1 MTTDIDP
8 RKAQRAQAYF
18 ETGLEAAKR
27 RNLEYALQMIGDACK
42 LMPTHLAYR
51 QGLRATQ
58 RMKYENDPGKVGM
71 MARARAQTIRAQ
83 IRLSKS
89 SGSWLKV
96 LEGCE
101 DAFQLNPWDIGT
113 AMDAAEAALELGV
126 PELAEWNL
134 SSVADEAEEHLDYL
148 RLRSRVYESLGKFEA
163 AIRCIELVR
172 EKAPA
177 DQDITSKLNELSA
190 KAMMARSGLGSAARG
205 ASAAAGV
212 EPRSRA
218 GSEVRVEP
226 ESDDSDSQAAALAS
240 SKLSPEDRL
249 KRRLEES
256 PDDSRAA
263 VELADIHKAADRW
276 DEADRVLRIA
286 LQHAPEDA
294 VLRQIHAETRLGR
307 MARALENW
315 DNHLSE
321 QPDDAEARA
330 KRAELLKKR
339 DEFEIGELRRRIA
352 ANPSDAESQFR
363 LGTALARVE
372 RWDEAIAAFQQ
383 ARNDVAWKVRALTEA
398 GVCFERIGS
407 AKLAERSFSDAL
419 KNLAPDQ
426 TAMFNDLHYRLGT
439 LAERLGKLQE
449 AEDHYNEVAAN
460 DFGYKDVAKRLRDI
474 QTKM

>member
-1 MTTDIDP
+1 
-8 RKAQRAQAYF
+8 
-18 ETGLEAAKR
+18 
-27 RNLEYALQMIGDACK
+27 
-42 LMPTHLAYR
+42 
-51 QGLRATQ
+51 
-58 RMKYENDPGKVGM
+58 
-71 MARARAQTIRAQ
+71 
-83 IRLSKS
+83 
-89 SGSWLKV
+89 
-96 LEGCE
+96 
-101 DAFQLNPWDIGT
+101 
-113 AMDAAEAALELGV
+113 
-126 PELAEWNL
+126 
-134 SSVADEAEEHLDYL
+134 
-148 RLRSRVYESLGKFEA
+148 
-163 AIRCIELVR
+163 
-172 EKAPA
+172 
-177 DQDITSKLNELSA
+177 
-190 KAMMARSGLGSAARG
+190 
-205 ASAAAGV
+205 
-212 EPRSRA
+212 
-218 GSEVRVEP
+218 
-226 ESDDSDSQAAALAS
+226 
-240 SKLSPEDRL
+240 
-249 KRRLEES
+249 
-256 PDDSRAA
+256 
-263 VELADIHKAADRW
+263 
-276 DEADRVLRIA
+276 
-286 LQHAPEDA
+286 
-294 VLRQIHAETRLGR
+294 